1 MLRQRVLTAVVLV
14 AVVLWLLFAAS
25 QQVWQWA
32 FLGVAVHSAWE
43 WAAFAKRD
51 RLPERIAFMIVVF
64 AVSYSLVQAWNT
76 DWRDDYFTAAIP
88 LLTSIPLLLAIVV
101 WVSRYQKKKGQ
112 EAVLTHPGV
121 ILLLGVWMIA
131 LFTYAMVLLRATL
144 SPSEILLSM
153 LAVWAIDTGAYFTG
167 RRFGKTKLAV
177 HVSPGKTWEGVIG
190 GGLLAFAVL
199 LLGSLIG
206 IQQGTLSIGLFTV
219 IGTLIALLSVYG
231 DLFQSVLKRQ
241 VGLKDSGHILPGH
254 GGILDRIDS
263 LLIAMPLFA
272 LLWLGSMLK

>member
-25 QQVWQWA
+25 QQIWQWA
-32 FLGVAVHSAWE
+32 FLGVAVLSAWE

-64 AVSYSLVQAWNT
+64 AVSDSLVQAWNT
-76 DWRDDYFTAAIP
+76 DWRNDYFTATIP

-101 WVSRYQKKKGQ
+101 WVSRYQKNKGQ
-112 EAVLTHPGV
+112 AVLTHPGV

-131 LFTYAMVLLRATL
+131 LFTYAMVLLRASL

-272 LLWLGSMLK
+272 LLWLGSMLE